1 MVVVIMFSIGEFAS
15 IGRVSVRMLRHY
27 DEIGLLP
34 PARVDP
40 FSGTAPTT
48 VGSLPCLGAS
58 WRSRTWD
65 SAFMR

>member
-1 MVVVIMFSIGEFAS
+1 MFSIGEFAS

-40 FSGTAPTT
+40 S
-48 VGSLPCLGAS
+48 S
-58 WRSRTWD
+58 
-65 SAFMR
+65 